1 MEEKLTIQEVAVRT
15 GLSVHAL
22 RYYERVGLLDPV
34 SRATSGHRRYTTDD
48 LTWITFL
55 QCLRTTGMSIRQMQA
70 FADLRRQ
77 GDASVRERLAFL
89 EMHEQQVQEHL
100 DELERNL
107 VVIRRK
113 IQRHRAMLADEKTGA
128 ERGQIP
134 TSSRFS
140 MTKERK
146 EEIVSFP

>member
-1 MEEKLTIQEVAVRT
+1 MKEELTIQEVAVRT

-55 QCLRTTGMSIRQMQA
+55 QCLRTTGMSIRQMQT

-77 GDASVRERLAFL
+77 GDTSVRERLTFL
-89 EMHEQQVQEHL
+89 EMHERQVQEHL

-113 IQRHRAMLADEKTGA
+113 IQRHRAMLADEKTEA
-128 ERGQIP
+128 KHDQIP
-134 TSSRFS
+134 VRSRFS
-140 MTKERK
+140 MPKEK
-146 EEIVSFP
+146 EIMSSP